1 MFVRVGLSLL
11 LFVGLAA
18 PAFAQTPDGEAV
30 FKQACASCHR
40 DGQTQAPTRETLRQ
54 MTPEAILNSLTL
66 GRMIVQAI
74 SLSEAE
80 QRAVSV
86 ALAGRP
92 FAPPSPPV
100 VVNRC
105 ATSPPM
111 RDPASPGG
119 WSGWGNGVSNT
130 RFQSSANGGLTAADL
145 PKLKLKWAFGY
156 SIVTSARA
164 QPTLA
169 GGRLFVASENGEVH
183 ALDPKTGCTHWTF
196 KAQAGVRTA
205 PSAGPYK
212 SAAGVAGYAVY
223 FGDARTNVYAVDANT
238 GQQIWV
244 RKVDE
249 HRSASLTGAPTV
261 YGGKVFVPVQGLNE
275 EGQGGNAKYE
285 CCTFRGSVSAL
296 DASTGSVLWKTYT
309 IDEPKPRAKNKN
321 GVQQW
326 GPAGAGIWSAPT
338 VDPKR
343 NMVYVATGNN
353 YADPPARTSDAIVAM
368 DMNSGT
374 IKWVS
379 QTTPNDNWTMGCRP
393 ENPDN
398 PNCPAKMG
406 PDHDFS
412 ASPSLATVNGRDLLV
427 LPQKSG
433 MAYALDPDAEGQK
446 VWEFRIGQGSG
457 LGGQWGGAV
466 DGQNAY
472 FGVSDLMSPNPGG
485 IRAVNLAT
493 GQLAWSVGPQ
503 PRLCDAKRPTCRASQ
518 GAAVTAIPGA
528 VLSGSLDGGMRAY
541 SATDGSIIW
550 TFDTN
555 KEFETVNGVKA
566 NGGGLEGPG
575 PIVAGGML
583 FFNSGYGGFVGNP
596 GNVLLAFGID

>member
-1 MFVRVGLSLL
+1 M
-11 LFVGLAA
+11 
-18 PAFAQTPDGEAV
+18 
-30 FKQACASCHR
+30 
-40 DGQTQAPTRETLRQ
+40 
-54 MTPEAILNSLTL
+54 
-66 GRMIVQAI
+66 
-74 SLSEAE
+74 
-80 QRAVSV
+80 
-86 ALAGRP
+86 
-92 FAPPSPPV
+92 
-100 VVNRC
+100 
-105 ATSPPM
+105 
-111 RDPASPGG
+111 
-119 WSGWGNGVSNT
+119 
-130 RFQSSANGGLTAADL
+130 
-145 PKLKLKWAFGY
+145 
-156 SIVTSARA
+156 
-164 QPTLA
+164 
-169 GGRLFVASENGEVH
+169 
-183 ALDPKTGCTHWTF
+183 
-196 KAQAGVRTA
+196 
-205 PSAGPYK
+205 
-212 SAAGVAGYAVY
+212 
-223 FGDARTNVYAVDANT
+223 
-238 GQQIWV
+238 
-244 RKVDE
+244 
-249 HRSASLTGAPTV
+249 
-261 YGGKVFVPVQGLNE
+261 PVQGLNE
-275 EGQGGNAKYE
+275 EGQGGNVKYE

-296 DASTGSVLWKTYT
+296 DASTGAVLWKTYT

-343 NMVYVATGNN
+343 NMIYVATGNN
-353 YADPPARTSDAIVAM
+353 YADPPQRTSDAIVAM

-472 FGVSDLMSPNPGG
+472 FGVSDLMSQNPGG
-485 IRAVNLAT
+485 IRAVSLAT
-493 GQLAWSVGPQ
+493 GQQVWSVGPQ
-503 PRLCDAKRPTCRASQ
+503 TRLCDAMRPTCRASQ
-518 GAAVTAIPGA
+518 GAAVTAVPGA

-541 SATDGSIIW
+541 STTDGSIVW

-555 KEFETVNGVKA
+555 KEFQTVNGVKA